1 MRAVELLR
9 LPLAFGRAHAHFT
22 LSEKGGT
29 FSVTENGAVVTSTAN
44 DNSYRAAASKVV
56 TRSGR
61 HFVQFTALGGK
72 YGMFGVLRPGWDVEG
87 GAGTIHEDGHCFYY
101 TGSGGCWPD
110 HQTWEGIQPA
120 REQGDRIGMLLDLD
134 QGSMTV
140 WKNDEKL
147 GVMVAEGLSGPL
159 CWAVEMY
166 YHGNSARIDSAPAP
180 ASPTE
185 EELELVTAKAWQV
198 AHPPE

>member
-1 MRAVELLR
+1 MH
-9 LPLAFGRAHAHFT
+9 AFR
-22 LSEKGGT
+22 
-29 FSVTENGAVVTSTAN
+29 
-44 DNSYRAAASKVV
+44 
-56 TRSGR
+56 
-61 HFVQFTALGGK
+61 
-72 YGMFGVLRPGWDVEG
+72 
-87 GAGTIHEDGHCFYY
+87 EDGHCFYN
-101 TGSGGCWPD
+101 TGDGSRCPGYSD
-110 HQTWEGIQPA
+110 WEGMQPA

-166 YHGNSARIDSAPAP
+166 YHGNSARIESAPAP